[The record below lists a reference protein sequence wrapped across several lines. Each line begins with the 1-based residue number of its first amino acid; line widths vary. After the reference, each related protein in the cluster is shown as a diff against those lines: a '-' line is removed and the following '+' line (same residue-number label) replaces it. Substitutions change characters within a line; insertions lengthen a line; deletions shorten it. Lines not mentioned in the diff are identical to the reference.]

1 MFTEIYYKTL
11 NKLQEYEQK
20 INELK
25 NKEIFVIAEVN
36 KYTGS
41 VVNAWYVDTEEEAKT
56 ICNSLN
62 KTNAMI
68 GYEYS
73 FAKVKKIKEI

>member
-56 ICNSLN
+56 ICDSLN
-62 KTNAMI
+62 KTSTMI